1 MNFFRR
7 HWYEVGAVVAVI
19 ATVWLVVGW
28 QDMGV
33 LQRLLLLNFI
43 VILIHQYEEYGWPGG
58 LPAIIN
64 LAMRNS
70 PTPDRYPLNQNSAMI
85 INVGAAYTFYL
96 IPVFFGHVIW
106 LGLAPVLFGLTQF
119 LGHGIVFNRKLRSI
133 YNPGLAAVTL
143 GHVPIG
149 IYYIYY
155 IYYIQ
160 THGLATIWN
169 WVIAVVYM
177 LVFTWVALVK
187 MTYTWLADRESPY
200 VFDEVEMRRFNVPE
214 KLARLSRPTRQ
225 EGRER

>member
-1 MNFFRR
+1 MQFFRR
-7 HWYEVGAVVAVI
+7 HWYEGGGVVAII
-19 ATVWLVVGW
+19 ASIVLIALWRDV
-28 QDMGV
+28 GV
-33 LQRLLLLNFI
+33 LQRLLWLNFI
-43 VILIHQYEEYGWPGG
+43 VILVHMYEEYGWPGG

-64 LAMRNS
+64 WGISNS

-155 IYYIQ
+155 IQ
-160 THGLATIWN
+160 THGLATVWD
-169 WVIAVVYM
+169 WAIAVVYM

-214 KLARLSRPTRQ
+214 KLARLSRPTQ
-225 EGRER
+225 QQGKER